1 MRALSKQVA
10 IVTGAASG
18 IGQGIAIALSQK
30 NIQVALVDKNSC
42 EETLKQMQR
51 DGHVE
56 HLGDIRDADFIKHVV
71 KETANTFGHID
82 ILVNNAGTASRL
94 NLETMTIED
103 WQRDINTN
111 LLSTFLFTQAAVYPY
126 MREQKAGRIV
136 NISSISGLNGGANS
150 GDDMIGRSGPAYA
163 ASKGGIIAL
172 TKWVAR
178 EIGQYNITCNSV
190 APGAT
195 ETAITRGVPYDT
207 SHQPINRMGQPDEIA
222 SAVSYLVSKDAGFIT
237 GQVIVVDGG
246 AYM

>member
-1 MRALSKQVA
+1 MSKQVA

-18 IGQGIAIALSQK
+18 IGQGISIALDQLD
-30 NIQVALVDKNSC
+30 IQVVLVDKNSC
-42 EETLKQMQR
+42 EETLKQMHG

-56 HLGDIRDADFIKHVV
+56 QKGDIRDAEFIKHVV
-71 KETANTFGHID
+71 KDTANTFGHID

-94 NLETMTIED
+94 NLETMTIDD
-103 WQRDINTN
+103 WERDINTN
-111 LLSTFLFTQAAVYPY
+111 LLPTFLFTQAVVYPY
-126 MREQKAGRIV
+126 MKNQKAGRIV
-136 NISSISGLNGGANS
+136 NISSISGMNGGAKS
-150 GDDMIGRSGPAYA
+150 GDATIGRSGPAYA
-163 ASKGGIIAL
+163 ASKGGVIAL

-195 ETAITRGVPYDT
+195 ETGITEGVPYDT
-207 SHQPINRMGQPDEIA
+207 SHQSIDRMGQPFEIA
-222 SAVSYLVSKDAGFIT
+222 SAVRYLVSKDASYIT

>member
-1 MRALSKQVA
+1 MSKQVA

-18 IGQGIAIALSQK
+18 IGQGIAIALDQK
-30 NIQVALVDKNSC
+30 DIQIVLVDKNSC
-42 EETLKQMQR
+42 DDTIKQLQG

-56 HLGDIRDADFIKHVV
+56 HLGDIREAEFIKHVV
-71 KETANTFGHID
+71 EDTSNTFGHID

-94 NLETMTIED
+94 NLETMTVDD
-103 WQRDINTN
+103 WERDINTN
-111 LLSTFLFTQAAVYPY
+111 LLATFLFTKAVVYPY
-126 MREQKAGRIV
+126 MKNQEAGRIV
-136 NISSISGLNGGANS
+136 NISSISGMNGGAKS
-150 GDDMIGRSGPAYA
+150 GDETIGRSGPAYA
-163 ASKGGIIAL
+163 ASKGGVIAL

-195 ETAITRGVPYDT
+195 ETGITKGVPYDT
-207 SHQPINRMGQPDEIA
+207 SHQSIDRMGKPAEIA
-222 SAVSYLVSKDAGFIT
+222 SAVSYLVSKEASYIT

>member
-1 MRALSKQVA
+1 MLKQVA

-18 IGQGIAIALSQK
+18 IGQGIAIALDQK
-30 NIQVALVDKNSC
+30 DIQIVLVDKNSC
-42 EETLKQMQR
+42 NDTMKLLQG

-56 HLGDIRDADFIKHVV
+56 HLGDIREVEFIKQVV
-71 KETANTFGHID
+71 QETANTFGHID

-94 NLETMTIED
+94 NLETMTVDD
-103 WQRDINTN
+103 WERDINTN
-111 LLSTFLFTQAAVYPY
+111 LLATFLFTQAVVYPY
-126 MREQKAGRIV
+126 MKNQEAGRIV
-136 NISSISGLNGGANS
+136 NISSISGMNGGAKS
-150 GDDMIGRSGPAYA
+150 GDETIGRSGPAYA
-163 ASKGGIIAL
+163 ASKGGVIAL

-195 ETAITRGVPYDT
+195 ETGITKGVPYDT
-207 SHQPINRMGQPDEIA
+207 IHQSIDRMGQPFEIA
-222 SAVSYLVSKDAGFIT
+222 SAVSYLVSKEASYIT